1 MRLFESVRFLYPK
14 DERQKMVSSQV
25 LFGMVV
31 SCCLLVV
38 QSAPVDAQIL
48 PALPPS
54 PANGVQQAGGDVTA
68 GQSTVEVEQTS
79 WPKITMPKITMPKI
93 TMPKITMPKI
103 TTPKATMPD
112 FSKMM
117 SPVNAGYQKVTAGSK
132 KAWEGTKE
140 MFPFGESSN
149 PSTNTP
155 PTTTLPK
162 QSFLQKLIGRSPEPA
177 APQTVGEWMSQP
189 RIDP

>member
-79 WPKITMPKITMPKI
+79 WPKI